1 MYYTNVYI
9 VLFISVCVSDNVS
22 HYCSFYTVKKIEICA
37 TQKDE
42 WVRKT
47 LELLSSKLKKMSKA
61 DSVAGETKMRKSV
74 TSSFTDGSGSFL
86 HTTDTSPNSTQSFY

>member
-9 VLFISVCVSDNVS
+9 VLFISVCVSDNLS

-47 LELLSSKLKKMSKA
+47 LELLRY
-61 DSVAGETKMRKSV
+61 ET
-74 TSSFTDGSGSFL
+74 SFGLDMDAKTVCFL
-86 HTTDTSPNSTQSFY
+86 LF